1 MTREVT
7 LKEPSLSKQDQSR
20 KASLSNFR
28 LSDAHPKPA
37 ALNVISVNIPKLGG
51 TLHSFV
57 FSARKHICSTM
68 VFHFTSAI
76 NIKLIIFIPQYK

>member
-1 MTREVT
+1 MTREAT

-37 ALNVISVNIPKLGG
+37 ALKVISVNIPKLCR

-57 FSARKHICSTM
+57 FPQGST
-68 VFHFTSAI
+68 FASPWFFTSLLQL
-76 NIKLIIFIPQYK
+76 KLNS